1 MDKSMRNKT
10 AIVGVGYSDMVR
22 KTDRSLGSFAIEAA
36 MQAITDAGLKPK
48 DIDGYAGTPVAFGG
62 GAMHLDG
69 VDEISDRY
77 IISSLGLPNIRWALD
92 INGLTSISLVQAM
105 QALAVGA
112 CDYALVVR
120 AMYNPVGV
128 RYNQSRSPEAG
139 GPGQFTDPY
148 GLVPMGRH
156 AQWLQRYM
164 HDSGATKEDLF
175 NVVKALRDHA
185 QLNPYAYWRGKDITL
200 EDYLASRWIYEP
212 LCLFDCDMP
221 LTGAGAVVL
230 TTAERAKDLPNPPA
244 YISGFAS
251 TYEPGEAVFEASG
264 IGRDEV
270 QAAQL
275 YDGYIHMIWFWLE
288 KLGLCGKG
296 EAYKFTRDG
305 GISLG
310 GTLPVTTFGGS
321 QGEGRLHGMGHIR
334 EGAMQVM
341 GRAGERQVPDL
352 ENCIVACG
360 FESVPGHAFMFS
372 RGS

>member
-1 MDKSMRNKT
+1 MDKSFRNKT
-10 AIVGVGYSDMVR
+10 AIVGVGYTEMVR
-22 KTDRSLGSFAIEAA
+22 RTERSLGSYAVEASL
-36 MQAITDAGLKPK
+36 QAIADAGLKPT

-62 GAMHLDG
+62 SALHLDG
-69 VDEISDRY
+69 VDETSERYMISA
-77 IISSLGLPNIRWALD
+77 LGLSNIRWAQD
-92 INGLTSISLVQAM
+92 MNGLTPFALVSAM

-128 RYNQSRSPEAG
+128 RYNQSSEPRAG
-139 GPGQFTDPY
+139 GPAQFTAPY

-156 AQWLQRYM
+156 AQWLKRYM

-175 NVVKALRDHA
+175 NVVKTLRNHA

-200 EDYLASRWIYEP
+200 EDYLAARWIYEP

-230 TTAERAKDLPNPPA
+230 TTADRAKDLPHPPA

-251 TYEPGEAVFEASG
+251 TYESGDAVFEASG
-264 IGRDEV
+264 VGRDEI

-275 YDGYIHMIWFWLE
+275 YDGYIHMVWFWLE
-288 KLGLCGKG
+288 RLGFCGKG
-296 EAYKFTRDG
+296 EAHQFSRDG

-310 GTLPVTTFGGS
+310 GALPVTTFGGS

-341 GRAGERQVPDL
+341 GRAGERQTPGL
-352 ENCIVACG
+352 EHCVVACG
-360 FESVPGHAFMFS
+360 FESVPGYAFIFS
-372 RGS
+372 RD